1 VLLEKTLTFQN
12 MYETATLRAIG
23 VTPRRAIKVRTRIL
37 HYIAEH
43 RKSPLI
49 SAICDLKTNKA
60 LAVSS

>member
-1 VLLEKTLTFQN
+1 

-49 SAICDLKTNKA
+49 SAICVPMVYLKTNKA